1 MATAT
6 ASMTATFTPPPDCL
20 SDVYLYGGDQLLGAQ
35 TPSCFPPDWSSLTT
49 VFYSPGVCPSGYW
62 TACSSVV
69 TAETIIETH
78 ATCCLSVA
86 HGQFQCQ
93 SSGQATTPLMCTGVM
108 GGDINAYGVQIRWQ
122 SIDRNPVTHTV
133 VPTFT
138 STSMPP
144 ASPTSPTSKPAD
156 LSIGA
161 EAGIG
166 VGVALAVLLI
176 IVLGVWMLLQ
186 RKRRHTFVDTV
197 AAQPALGGYYSA
209 QRKEQKLDHRNHTD
223 NHHADSRHE
232 VLELCSALP
241 LRELS
246 GESKSRGV
254 YELGASDTL
263 TIDRGSDGIER
274 ALN

>member
-1 MATAT
+1 
-6 ASMTATFTPPPDCL
+6 MTATFTPPPDCL

-93 SSGQATTPLMCTGVM
+93 SSGQATTPLMCVSTLSGQTWVVTQMGVDNVATATQTGVM

-122 SIDRNPVTHTV
+122 SIDRNPVTQTV

-144 ASPTSPTSKPAD
+144 ASATSPTSKPAD

-186 RKRRHTFVDTV
+186 RKRRHTSVDTV

-209 QRKEQKLDHRNHTD
+209 QLLGLSG
-223 NHHADSRHE
+223 AM
-232 VLELCSALP
+232 P

-254 YELGASDTL
+254 YELGASDRL